1 MKLTK
6 VLLVAGGLVAG
17 AVAGN
22 AFTTLAQPAPSAVLD
37 SQSTFVEMTPCR
49 LVDTRAKSVD
59 NTAVVQDEGALG
71 KETKRTYTAAG
82 KCGIP
87 SNATSLSV
95 NLAAITPTSDTF
107 MTLWDTGSDRPN
119 SSAVNP
125 EAALSVTGNTTNVAL
140 SSSGKFDI
148 YNNAGQVHYAID
160 VLGYYVD
167 GFGSSARPDLTDSGD
182 GFALISDHYV
192 TTVYERCIPIN
203 PPSCTNY
210 VEGDFWGA
218 VVNLENEARW
228 VQVVSA
234 SRCPAYS
241 VVGSNYP
248 AVEPGTIISDP
259 LRVEPKSTTAIYF
272 TGPCGDREDA
282 VVDGGGT
289 MFDAVAAQNFAT
301 KEFIPD

>member
-22 AFTTLAQPAPSAVLD
+22 AITTLAQPASPAVLD

-49 LVDTRAKSVD
+49 LVDTRTGRSAEISG
-59 NTAVVQDEGALG
+59 QGQIGQGES
-71 KETKRTYTAAG
+71 RTYSGAG
-82 KCGIP
+82 SCGVP

-95 NLAAITPTSDTF
+95 NLTSVGSTF
-107 MTLWDTGSDRPN
+107 ETYMTLWDTGAAKPN
-119 SSAVNP
+119 ASTLNPNPLLPVSA
-125 EAALSVTGNTTNVAL
+125 NTTNVPL
-140 SSSGKFDI
+140 STSGKFDI
-148 YNNAGQVHYAID
+148 YNFAGQVDYVID

-167 GFGSSARPDLTDSGD
+167 GFGTSAIPNLPDTGD
-182 GFALISDHYV
+182 GFSLISDHYA
-192 TTVYERCIPIN
+192 TTVSERCTPIN
-203 PPSCTNY
+203 PSCTNH
-210 VEGDFWGA
+210 VDGDFWGA

-241 VVGSNYP
+241 LNGSNYP
-248 AVEPGTIISDP
+248 ALEPGTIISDP
-259 LRVEPKSTTAIYF
+259 LRVEPKSTTAVLF
-272 TGPCGDREDA
+272 TGPCGGREDA

-289 MFDAVAAQNFAT
+289 MFDAVAAQTFAT